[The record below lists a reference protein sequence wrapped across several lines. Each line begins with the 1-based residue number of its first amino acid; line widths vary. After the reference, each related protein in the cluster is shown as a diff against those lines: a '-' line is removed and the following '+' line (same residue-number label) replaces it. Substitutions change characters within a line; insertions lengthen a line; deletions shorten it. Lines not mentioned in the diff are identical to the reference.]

1 MSYRPQIKKSDGT
14 MQDLPLDAETVKGM
28 TIGQIA
34 TKDTITDAEVATNAN
49 IAQSKV
55 SGLMTDYVASISVS
69 GRTVTYKN
77 KNGVN
82 MGSITTQ
89 DTTYGLASQSSNG
102 LMSSTDKTKLD
113 GIESG
118 AQKNTVLGVKGGSES
133 AYRTGNV
140 NITKANIGLGNV
152 DNTSDEDKP
161 VSTATQ
167 TALNGKANTS
177 GTYPN
182 LTVGKATNADN
193 ATNATNATNASNATK
208 ATQDASGN
216 VITST
221 YATKTLLNQIINN
234 EINISTEG
242 TLRGGFQ
249 AGRGATAALSGVA
262 IGLSATSNGGAIALG
277 TGASATGLNAVQLG
291 GGSNTE
297 ANTLKYGSYKVMDGT
312 GTLFHK
318 GKDIETL
325 FGTDLLWSGSLY
337 GGGSSANISNC
348 DDYKFLIFIVQQAT
362 MSPYNTSSVIMRKED
377 TAASITFLTND
388 KVGYVSF
395 VIQRSGTKFLVKES
409 GYSLFNGSTGWQER
423 KNNQYKVIAIYG
435 VR

>member
-14 MQDLPLDAETVKGM
+14 MQDLPLDAETVKGK

-55 SGLMTDYVASISVS
+55 RGLMTDYVASISVS

-77 KNGVN
+77 KNGGN

-102 LMSSTDKTKLD
+102 LMRSTDKTKLD

-118 AQKNTVLGVKGGSES
+118 AQRNTVLGVKGSSES

-182 LTVGKATNADN
+182 LTVGKATNADK
-193 ATNATNATNASNATK
+193 ATNATNATNATK

-221 YATKTLLNQIINN
+221 YATKTSLNQIINN

-262 IGLSATSNGGAIALG
+262 IGLNATSNGGATALG
-277 TGASATGLNAVQLG
+277 VAASATGLNAVQLG
-291 GGSNTE
+291 SGTNTE
-297 ANTLKYGSYKVMDGT
+297 LNTLKYGSYKVMDGN

-337 GGGSSANISNC
+337 GGSSSANISNYNN
-348 DDYKFLIFIVQQAT
+348 YKLIIFIVQQAT
-362 MSPYNTSSVIMRKED
+362 MTPYQTSSVTMRKED
-377 TAASITFLTND
+377 TATSVTFFTHD
-388 KVGYVSF
+388 MVVYVSF
-395 VIQRSGTKFLVKES
+395 VIQRSGTRFSVKES

-423 KNNQYKVIAIYG
+423 KNSQYKVIAIYG